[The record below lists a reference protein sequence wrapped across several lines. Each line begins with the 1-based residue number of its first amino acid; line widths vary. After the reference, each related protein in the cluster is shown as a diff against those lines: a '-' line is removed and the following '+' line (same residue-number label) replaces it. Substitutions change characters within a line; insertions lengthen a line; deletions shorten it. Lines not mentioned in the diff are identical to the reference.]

1 MENLANEGPGRQYM
15 GMSDRDGWLAYFP
28 PLIRLEP
35 EARRCLCD
43 AARTI
48 NVPAGTRVF
57 QEGSP
62 SENYMLVL
70 DGSVRV
76 QKVSE
81 SGREIVLYRVESGQ
95 SCVLTTICLINREE
109 YGAEGFAETPVTA
122 IILPAP
128 AFEDLLAHSATF
140 RRFVFSSYA
149 TRVSDLLML
158 IEEVAFGR
166 IDVRLAQLLIE
177 RAADGQIAATHQE

>member
-1 MENLANEGPGRQYM
+1 MENLANGGPGRQYM
-15 GMSDRDGWLAYFP
+15 GMSDRDGWLARFP
-28 PLIRLEP
+28 SLIGLES

-48 NVPAGTRVF
+48 SVPASTRLF

-81 SGREIVLYRVESGQ
+81 NGREIVLYRVESGK
-95 SCVLTTICLINREE
+95 SCVLTTICLLNREE
-109 YGAEGFAETPVTA
+109 YGAEGIAE
-122 IILPAP
+122 
-128 AFEDLLAHSATF
+128 
-140 RRFVFSSYA
+140 
-149 TRVSDLLML
+149 
-158 IEEVAFGR
+158 
-166 IDVRLAQLLIE
+166 
-177 RAADGQIAATHQE
+177 